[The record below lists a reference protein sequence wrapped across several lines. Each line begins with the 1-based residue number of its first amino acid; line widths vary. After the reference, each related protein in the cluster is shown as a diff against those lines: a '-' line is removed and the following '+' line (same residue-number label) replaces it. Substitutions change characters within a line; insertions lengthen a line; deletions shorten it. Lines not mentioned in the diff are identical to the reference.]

1 VVDDLQGAF
10 DGADVGDAVPT
21 VRMTGCPNGCARPY
35 VAEIGLVGDSVD
47 RYQLWLGGDAA
58 GTRLATAV
66 AEGVHRNDLVSVLA
80 PVLDRYRH
88 ERLAGE
94 AFGDF
99 VARAG
104 ITRLEYANAPRRAAR
119 SEEPR

>member
-1 VVDDLQGAF
+1 
-10 DGADVGDAVPT
+10 
-21 VRMTGCPNGCARPY
+21 
-35 VAEIGLVGDSVD
+35 VD

-66 AEGVHRNDLVSVLA
+66 AEGVHRDDLIDVLA
-80 PVLDRYRH
+80 PILARYRE
-88 ERLAGE
+88 ERVAGE

-104 ITRLEYANAPRRAAR
+104 ITSVAYANAPRRAVRAQ
-119 SEEPR
+119 EPA